1 VISRYYGGSDV
12 YMRRRVIAVGLVILA
27 ALLIFLIVGGC

>member
-1 VISRYYGGSDV
+1 MSRFYGGGDV
-12 YMRRRVIAVGLVILA
+12 YMRRRLLAIGLVILV

>member
-1 VISRYYGGSDV
+1 MSRFYGGGDV
-12 YMRRRVIAVGLVILA
+12 YLRRRLMAVGLVILA